1 MTAGSLYINGT
12 WVAGSGEEMTSQN
25 PATGEV
31 IWSGYQANRHDVSSA
46 ISAARYAFS
55 SWKTTAFKERLAFL
69 AAFSARVDER
79 KQELAELIAMETG
92 KILWDATGEAAGT
105 AGKLALSVKA
115 YEERTADRAT
125 PMQGITAALRHKPHG
140 VMAVYGPYNF
150 PAHLPNGHI
159 IPALLAG
166 NTVVFKPSEQTPAVG
181 EWMIRQWDA
190 VGLPDGVINLVQGEK
205 STGVALAESSIDGV
219 LFTGSSSTGISLHR
233 QFAGRPEI
241 LLALELGGNNPII
254 VDDITDIRAAAYE
267 IIQSAYTGSG
277 QRCTCARRLIITE
290 GPWQSA
296 LIKELSAAVSS
307 IVVGAYTDKPEPFMG
322 PLISNNE
329 AEKLLSAQQFLL
341 DHGGKSLVMM
351 SRLRTGLPFLSP
363 ALIDVTDCTERP
375 DIEWFGPLLQVIR
388 VTDFDAAI
396 AEANNTR
403 YGLSAGLLCNDR
415 AKFERVLHDVRAG
428 IINWNRQ
435 TTGASGMSPFGG
447 VGCSGNHHPAG
458 YYAADYCAYPIASM
472 ENDALQLPANLVP
485 GISL

>member
-1 MTAGSLYINGT
+1 MTAGSLYINGK
-12 WVAGSGEEMTSQN
+12 WIAGSGPEMSSQN
-25 PATGEV
+25 PATGET
-31 IWSGYQANRHDVSSA
+31 IWAGYSADRHDVLA
-46 ISAARYAFS
+46 AVSAAHQAFAG
-55 SWKTTAFKERLAFL
+55 WKTTPFNERLEFL
-69 AAFSARVDER
+69 SAFSARVTDR
-79 KQELAELIAMETG
+79 KQELAELIAQETG
-92 KILWDATGEAAGT
+92 KMLWDASGEAAGT

-115 YEERTADRAT
+115 YEERTAERST
-125 PMQGITAALRHKPHG
+125 PMQGVTATLRHKPHG

-181 EWMIRQWDA
+181 EWMVNQWDA
-190 VGLPDGVINLVQGEK
+190 AGLPDGVINLVQGEK
-205 STGVALAESSIDGV
+205 TTGVALAESSIDGV

-290 GPWQSA
+290 GPWQA
-296 LIKELSAAVSS
+296 TLLKELSTAIAT
-307 IVVGAYTDKPEPFMG
+307 IKVGAYTDQPEPFMG
-322 PLISNNE
+322 PLISNSE

-341 DHGGKSLVMM
+341 DHGGKSLVAM
-351 SRLRTGLPFLSP
+351 SRLKPGLPFLSP
-363 ALIDVTDCTERP
+363 ALIDVTSCTERP

-388 VTDFDAAI
+388 VATFEAAI
-396 AEANNTR
+396 AEANHTR

-415 AKFERVLHDVRAG
+415 AKYERVLNEVQAG

-472 ENDALQLPANLVP
+472 ENDSLQLPASLAP